1 VNATRLSVVGLVVLG
16 CALAATASGAGRAN
30 GIGRMTVA
38 PTVLYAGSNGNELS
52 FTFKADSSSL
62 RGQTLVLFPRG
73 WSLPQRRNAAAPG
86 YVEVRAGQCAA
97 STKIAS
103 IGVRRVTIATSC
115 KRRQSYQLIYSN
127 VAAPQLTADGY
138 VFLSSTR
145 SLAAGKKT
153 KFRPLLPG
161 KQPVVKVRGGPPARL
176 IVQTTSVATTGTA
189 FSVTVRALDAWG
201 NNAYP
206 YLATVQLSSSD
217 LNATIPGP
225 YAYIPTDV
233 AQHTFTGI
241 VLRTP
246 GIQTITATDSSG
258 MTATSPPIQVVPPS
272 G

>member
-1 VNATRLSVVGLVVLG
+1 VATLGAVNATRLSVVGLVVLG

-38 PTVLYAGSNGNELS
+38 PTVLYAGSNGNELT

-73 WSLPQRRNAAAPG
+73 WSPPQRRNAAAPG
-86 YVEVRAGQCAA
+86 YVEV
-97 STKIAS
+97 
-103 IGVRRVTIATSC
+103 
-115 KRRQSYQLIYSN
+115 
-127 VAAPQLTADGY
+127 TADGY

-161 KQPVVKVRGGPPARL
+161 KQPVVKVRGGSPARL

-189 FSVTVRALDAWG
+189 FSVTVRALDGWG

-217 LNATIPGP
+217 LNATVPGP
-225 YAYIPTDV
+225 YAYVPTDV

-246 GIQTITATDSSG
+246 GIQTIAATDSSG
-258 MTATSPPIQVVPPS
+258 MTASSPPIQVVPPS